1 MVNKRQFEAWSLLGL
16 LLTFC
21 VVLAFT
27 LSACTR
33 TETVYVPH
41 NFVPK
46 GLSREQMRDVI
57 MHAARE
63 QGWWIDD
70 RNPGMVKAAY
80 REDQKVAEIEIA
92 YNAAQYTIYY
102 HNSSNL
108 HDEDS
113 GFYEINEPYNAW
125 VRKLEQA
132 INKRLETVQA
142 QQLSQPIRNRR

>member
-57 MHAARE
+57 MQAARE